1 MDRGI
6 IFFKFHFSN
15 FNVKISLLLLL
26 VHLAQRL
33 PRNSRNLSYDVFS
46 ARNTTYSEQRLK
58 IVVNDNFEN

>member
-15 FNVKISLLLLL
+15 FKISLLLLL
-26 VHLAQRL
+26 VYLAQRL